1 MPLMALFGSS
11 RRSSYGMAIGM
22 QEGVRMWCQ
31 SWS

>member
-1 MPLMALFGSS
+1 
-11 RRSSYGMAIGM
+11 MAIGM